1 MNLDGSILIWI
12 QDNIRQDWL
21 TPIMKVI
28 TSLGNAGIVWIAIT
42 VLLLCFRKTRR
53 AGIGCAIAL
62 ICSLIINN
70 LILKNLVA
78 RTRPYEV
85 VGGLKLLVAKASDYS
100 FPSGHSGS
108 SFAASFVMIRL
119 LPKKFGIP
127 AIVLAFLI
135 AFSRLYVGIHYP
147 TDVLAGMATGIICGI
162 LAIKITKKTQIA

>member
-1 MNLDGSILIWI
+1 MDGSILIWI
-12 QDNIRQDWL
+12 QDNIRQEWL
-21 TPIMKVI
+21 TPVMKVI
-28 TSLGNAGIVWIAIT
+28 TSLGNAGLVWIALSV
-42 VLLLCFRKTRR
+42 VLVCFRKTRR

-85 VGGLKLLVAKASDYS
+85 VDGLKLLVAKASDYS

-108 SFAASFVMIRL
+108 SFAASVVMLRL

-127 AIVLAFLI
+127 AIILATLI
-135 AFSRLYVGIHYP
+135 ALSRLYVGIHYP
-147 TDVLAGMATGIICGI
+147 TDVLAGIITGTICGI
-162 LAIKITKKTQIA
+162 IAIKLSKKLNIA